1 MCLGSRSAGMPAW
14 KGCMQ
19 IYWSSLLFANVLL
32 LSPRVKMGQGG
43 LCPPCH
49 ALLVA
54 DAHNELPAPSPPS
67 SFGRDR

>member
-14 KGCMQ
+14 KGCMW
-19 IYWSSLLFANVLL
+19 IYWSSLSGNVML
-32 LSPRVKMGQGG
+32 LSPQVKMGQGG
-43 LCPPCH
+43 VCPPCR

-67 SFGRDR
+67 SFGRGR